1 MNIDK
6 VPHSSQDD
14 APMYLLLGIS
24 AYVQGKAFIA
34 NFCVSPHLPKLG
46 IQVTPRFGIDSET
59 AHLVLTQRF

>member
-1 MNIDK
+1 
-6 VPHSSQDD
+6 
-14 APMYLLLGIS
+14 MYLLLGIS

-59 AHLVLTQRF
+59 SHLVLTQRF